1 MSDLG
6 IPPRPGEPPRALTQA
21 IVRLLR
27 PLVRVLI
34 AHGVTFPMLA
44 KLLKDIYVGVAEE
57 AFPLSGKVQTD
68 SRLSLLTGVHRKDVR
83 ALRGR
88 GRATDRPS
96 PVVSRNAQMMAL
108 WAGDPN
114 YLDARGRPR
123 ALPRTGGRPSFDS
136 LVESVSKDIRPRVV
150 LDEWQR
156 LGLIRIDEQARV
168 HLNNVAFVPRHEF
181 DDLAYYFGRNLRDH
195 IAASGHNLGG
205 NEPPMLE
212 RAVYYEKLT
221 PQSIDELAN
230 YTRGWLMTSSH
241 ALHRG
246 LRRGIVGIAASKQ
259 GAAAMCAPVRPGRAR
274 LPRTAVDQGRQ
285 RRKFLHHLFGGF
297 RPCPRALPAGG

>member
-1 MSDLG
+1 MSDL

-44 KLLKDIYVGVAEE
+44 QLLKDIYVGVAEE
-57 AFPLSGKVQTD
+57 AFPLSGKAQTD

-88 GRATDRPS
+88 GRAGDRPS
-96 PVVSRNAQMMAL
+96 PVVSRNAQMMAI
-108 WAGDPN
+108 WAGAAD

-123 ALPRTGGRPSFDS
+123 ALPRTGGRPSFES

-156 LGLIRIDEQARV
+156 LGLIRIDEHERV
-168 HLNNVAFVPRHEF
+168 HLNNVASCHATTSPILPTISDAIYAITLLPAVTT
-181 DDLAYYFGRNLRDH
+181 LR
-195 IAASGHNLGG
+195 
-205 NEPPMLE
+205 
-212 RAVYYEKLT
+212 
-221 PQSIDELAN
+221 
-230 YTRGWLMTSSH
+230 
-241 ALHRG
+241 
-246 LRRGIVGIAASKQ
+246 
-259 GAAAMCAPVRPGRAR
+259 AMN
-274 LPRTAVDQGRQ
+274 
-285 RRKFLHHLFGGF
+285 
-297 RPCPRALPAGG
+297 RPCLSVPCITKS

>member
-34 AHGVTFPMLA
+34 THGVTFPMLVQ
-44 KLLKDIYVGVAEE
+44 LLKDIYVDVAEE
-57 AFPLSGKVQTD
+57 AFPLSGKAQTD

-88 GRATDRPS
+88 GRAGDRPS
-96 PVVSRNAQMMAL
+96 PVVSRNAQMMAV
-108 WAGDPN
+108 WAGAPD

-123 ALPRTGGRPSFDS
+123 ALPRTGGRPSFES

-156 LGLIRIDEQARV
+156 LGLVRIDEHERL
-168 HLNNVAFVPRHEF
+168 HLNNVAFVPRDDF
-181 DDLAYYFGRNLRDH
+181 ADLAYYFGRNLRDH
-195 IAASGHNLGG
+195 IAASGHNLMG

-230 YTRGWLMTSSH
+230 YTRESGSQTLVAINQKAYELAQRDAKAPDALQRMTF
-241 ALHRG
+241 
-246 LRRGIVGIAASKQ
+246 GIYFFS
-259 GAAAMCAPVRPGRAR
+259 APDD
-274 LPRTAVDQGRQ
+274 LNE
-285 RRKFLHHLFGGF
+285 
-297 RPCPRALPAGG
+297 AGD

>member
-34 AHGVTFPMLA
+34 AHSVTFPMLA
-44 KLLKDIYVGVAEE
+44 QLLKDIYVDVAEE
-57 AFPLSGKVQTD
+57 AFPLSGKAQTD

-88 GRATDRPS
+88 GRAGDRPS
-96 PVVSRNAQMMAL
+96 PVVSRNAQMMAV
-108 WAGDPN
+108 WAGAPD

-123 ALPRTGGRPSFDS
+123 ALPRTGGWPSFEG

-156 LGLIRIDEQARV
+156 LGLIRIDEHERV
-168 HLNNVAFVPRHEF
+168 HLNNVAFVPRDDF
-181 DDLAYYFGRNLRDH
+181 ADLAYYFGRNLRDH
-195 IAASGHNLGG
+195 IAASGHNLMG

-221 PQSIDELAN
+221 PQSIDELVA
-230 YTRGWLMTSSH
+230 YTRDLGSQTLVAINQRAFELAGRDANAPDALQRMTFGIYFFS
-241 ALHRG
+241 ALDD
-246 LRRGIVGIAASKQ
+246 LNE
-259 GAAAMCAPVRPGRAR
+259 
-274 LPRTAVDQGRQ
+274 
-285 RRKFLHHLFGGF
+285 
-297 RPCPRALPAGG
+297 AGD

>member
-34 AHGVTFPMLA
+34 AHGLTFPMLA
-44 KLLKDIYVGVAEE
+44 QLLKDIYVDVAEE
-57 AFPLSGKVQTD
+57 AFPLSGKAQTD

-88 GRATDRPS
+88 GRAGDRPS
-96 PVVSRNAQMMAL
+96 PVVSRNAQMMAI
-108 WAGDPN
+108 WAGAPD

-123 ALPRTGGRPSFDS
+123 ALPRTGGRPSFEG
-136 LVESVSKDIRPRVV
+136 LAESVSKDIRPRVV

-156 LGLIRIDEQARV
+156 LGLVRIDEHERV
-168 HLNNVAFVPRHEF
+168 HLNNVAFVPRDDF
-181 DDLAYYFGRNLRDH
+181 ADLAYYFGRNLRDH
-195 IAASGHNLGG
+195 IAASGHNLVG
-205 NEPPMLE
+205 NKPPMLE

-221 PQSIDELAN
+221 PQSIDELATS
-230 YTRGWLMTSSH
+230 TRELGSQALVAINQKAFELAGRDANAPDASQRMTF
-241 ALHRG
+241 
-246 LRRGIVGIAASKQ
+246 GIYFFS
-259 GAAAMCAPVRPGRAR
+259 APDD
-274 LPRTAVDQGRQ
+274 LNE
-285 RRKFLHHLFGGF
+285 
-297 RPCPRALPAGG
+297 AGD